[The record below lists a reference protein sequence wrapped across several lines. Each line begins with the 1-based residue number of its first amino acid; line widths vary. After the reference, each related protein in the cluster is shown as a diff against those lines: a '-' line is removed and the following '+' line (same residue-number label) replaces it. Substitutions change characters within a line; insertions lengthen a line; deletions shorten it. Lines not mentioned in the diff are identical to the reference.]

1 MTASALLGAGWEDDS
16 LEVLWRDADRAFC
29 RLWRNDAETHAFIP
43 IPSGTEHP
51 TLASINRLTHENEL
65 KDHLDDEW
73 ALRPVELVRE
83 RGRTML
89 VVEYTGGEPLVRL
102 VGQPMEIG
110 GFLRLAVALSA
121 ALGRLHGRGLI
132 HKDIN
137 PANVIVDSTAGRVWL
152 AGFGIASRLPRE
164 HQTPEPPDTIA
175 GTLAYMAPEQ
185 TGRMNRSVDA
195 RSDLYSLGVTLYQ
208 MVTGVLP
215 FAAADP
221 MELVHCHIARQAIPP
236 VERTPGVPAVVSAII
251 MKLLAKTQEDR
262 YQTAAGVD
270 ADLRRGLTAYQ
281 QAVNI
286 EPFDPVTALSL
297 AGAWIGSR

>member
-29 RLWRNDAETHAFIP
+29 RLWRNDAETHAFIL

-89 VVEYTGGEPLVRL
+89 VVEYTGGEPLIRL

-132 HKDIN
+132 HKNIN
-137 PANVIVDSTAGRVWL
+137 PAN
-152 AGFGIASRLPRE
+152 
-164 HQTPEPPDTIA
+164 
-175 GTLAYMAPEQ
+175 
-185 TGRMNRSVDA
+185 
-195 RSDLYSLGVTLYQ
+195 SLGVTLYQ

>member
-1 MTASALLGAGWEDDS
+1 
-16 LEVLWRDADRAFC
+16 
-29 RLWRNDAETHAFIP
+29 
-43 IPSGTEHP
+43 
-51 TLASINRLTHENEL
+51 
-65 KDHLDDEW
+65 
-73 ALRPVELVRE
+73 
-83 RGRTML
+83 ML

-132 HKDIN
+132 HKNIN
-137 PANVIVDSTAGRVWL
+137 PAN
-152 AGFGIASRLPRE
+152 
-164 HQTPEPPDTIA
+164 
-175 GTLAYMAPEQ
+175 
-185 TGRMNRSVDA
+185 
-195 RSDLYSLGVTLYQ
+195 SLGVTLYQ